1 MLYIWLYGCMV
12 VWLYGCMVVLLNCY
26 IVKLLLFN
34 GTLKLNYLTIEILTI
49 YQFSLTVQQFSSSAL
64 YPYNHTA
71 ILFQVQMN
79 KKLTQK

>member
-12 VWLYGCMVVLLNCY
+12 VWLYGYMVVLLNCY

-34 GTLKLNYLTIEILTI
+34 GTLKLNYLTIAILTI
-49 YQFSLTVQQFSSSAL
+49 DQFSLTVQQFSTLSI
-64 YPYNHTA
+64 NHTA